1 MFISLMGNMVTA
13 PFELLKIRAQ
23 MLQEGR
29 YLHGGNAER
38 GVSTL
43 RVFNEII
50 EAGYGM
56 RSLWK
61 G

>member
-1 MFISLMGNMVTA
+1 MFISLLGNVVTA
-13 PFELLKIRAQ
+13 PFELLKVRAQ

-29 YLHGGNAER
+29 YLQGGNAER

-50 EAGYGM
+50 ESGNGLK
-56 RSLWK
+56 SLWK